1 MRKISYQ
8 TIREIVI
15 FTVVFLSLTIVWS
28 MAYLL
33 PAYFCENCDSER
45 MKEIGCGIL
54 IISPLANMVYVIIKI
69 IIELIRNRK

>member
-1 MRKISYQ
+1 MRKISYH

-28 MAYLL
+28 AAYLL

-54 IISPLANMVYVIIKI
+54 IISPLANMVYIDIKI
-69 IIELIRNRK
+69 IIDLIRNRK

>member
-33 PAYFCENCDSER
+33 PAYFCENCDSEL

-54 IISPLANMVYVIIKI
+54 IISPLANMAYVIIKI